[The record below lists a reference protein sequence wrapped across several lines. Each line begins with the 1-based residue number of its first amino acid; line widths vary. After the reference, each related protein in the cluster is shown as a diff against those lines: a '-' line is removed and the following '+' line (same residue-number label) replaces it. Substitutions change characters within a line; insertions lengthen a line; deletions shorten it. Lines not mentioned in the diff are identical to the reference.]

1 MSQYQTG
8 ELAKLKNVSVRT
20 IQYYD
25 RKGLLKT
32 VQTAKNGRRIFDEQ
46 SKQDLEIILI
56 LKAFNFSL
64 KDIKTILNEK
74 NKLKTV
80 RVMLAQKELDI
91 EKEMQSHKTLLAE
104 IRQFKQY
111 IGRRSEA
118 PLEKLLETKTYVNQ
132 KPKMKQF
139 KQSVLYRIIP
149 IGIFQYTALIV
160 SMVTKKWWPLLST
173 LPILFTY
180 AVNFTI
186 FTYTALSYVCPNCQA
201 TFKPNLKQWMFSAH
215 TPKTRKLQ
223 CPHCDQDHHC
233 VAVVQ
238 S

>member
-80 RVMLAQKELDI
+80 RVMLE
-91 EKEMQSHKTLLAE
+91 
-104 IRQFKQY
+104 
-111 IGRRSEA
+111 
-118 PLEKLLETKTYVNQ
+118 
-132 KPKMKQF
+132 
-139 KQSVLYRIIP
+139 
-149 IGIFQYTALIV
+149 
-160 SMVTKKWWPLLST
+160 
-173 LPILFTY
+173 
-180 AVNFTI
+180 
-186 FTYTALSYVCPNCQA
+186 
-201 TFKPNLKQWMFSAH
+201 
-215 TPKTRKLQ
+215 
-223 CPHCDQDHHC
+223 
-233 VAVVQ
+233 
-238 S
+238 

>member
-1 MSQYQTG
+1 M
-8 ELAKLKNVSVRT
+8 
-20 IQYYD
+20 
-25 RKGLLKT
+25 
-32 VQTAKNGRRIFDEQ
+32 
-46 SKQDLEIILI
+46 LE
-56 LKAFNFSL
+56 
-64 KDIKTILNEK
+64 
-74 NKLKTV
+74 
-80 RVMLAQKELDI
+80 QKELEI

-104 IRQFKQY
+104 TR
-111 IGRRSEA
+111 
-118 PLEKLLETKTYVNQ
+118 
-132 KPKMKQF
+132 QF

-149 IGIFQYTALIV
+149 IGIFQYTALIA

-173 LPILFTY
+173 SPILFTY

-233 VAVVQ
+233 VAIVQ